1 MNVTWPVHKR
11 LRGLLIEKCPR
22 LKSGDCLMHGS
33 AELSFLVSQ
42 TTKNKKAANYKS
54 TGEY

>member
-11 LRGLLIEKCPR
+11 LHGLLIEKCPR
-22 LKSGDCLMHGS
+22 LKSGDCLMQGS

-42 TTKNKKAANYKS
+42 AIKNKKAANYKGI
-54 TGEY
+54 GEY